1 MRLSRQLRE
10 LLFYAFIGPV
20 MIVGVFLSIVYADEI
35 EAFFNTIAQAVG
47 KWVWL

>member
-20 MIVGVFLSIVYADEI
+20 MIVGVFLSIVYAEQI
-35 EAFFNTIAQAVG
+35 EGFFNAITKTIL
-47 KWVWL
+47 KWIWL